1 MSSQPRDDGIPEPR
15 ALTQIGDS
23 LMNILR
29 GTLHDVPHA
38 KKMKEEVLER
48 WRSKVGVLVVL
59 FLTNLGGQTT
69 GVTDGYGGTGK

>member
-1 MSSQPRDDGIPEPR
+1 MMVSQNPE

-23 LMNILR
+23 RMNILR

-59 FLTNLGGQTT
+59 LLTNLGGRLQE
-69 GVTDGYGGTGK
+69 